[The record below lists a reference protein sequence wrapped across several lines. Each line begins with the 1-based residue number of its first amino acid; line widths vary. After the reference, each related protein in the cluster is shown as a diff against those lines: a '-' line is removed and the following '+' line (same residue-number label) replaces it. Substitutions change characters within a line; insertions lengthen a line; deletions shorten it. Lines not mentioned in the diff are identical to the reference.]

1 MGDNIDKYVQ
11 PREMRINAQ
20 ANCLHYFN
28 LYAVRDRVDVSK
40 FSDDNSLP
48 NIESIK
54 VETILPDSDAISCIL
69 HNFTILVG
77 RILKKRMPFFATFA
91 SDLED
96 HITHIH
102 YKEMCKKS
110 EVVRLTYDAH
120 ACTLLC
126 LYA

>member
-1 MGDNIDKYVQ
+1 MHRQIACITSIC
-11 PREMRINAQ
+11 MRCKTGLMCQNFQ
-20 ANCLHYFN
+20 MH
-28 LYAVRDRVDVSK
+28 
-40 FSDDNSLP
+40 NSLP

-77 RILKKRMPFFATFA
+77 RILKKRMPFFARFA

-110 EVVRLTYDAH
+110 KVVRLTYDAH
-120 ACTLLC
+120 ACTLVC